1 MKFNKLYVY
10 FSLENVNKIKILYGV
25 SDDLSVL
32 DFVEQITNFENYV
45 GYSFEHKPLT
55 KEEYDLIL
63 NKKITYCNCMDKVK
77 EDKRKNYNSSL
88 DFWLFCFTFCF
99 CKVIISIV

>member
-10 FSLENVNKIKILYGV
+10 FNIENVNKIKILYGV

-32 DFVEQITNFENYV
+32 DFVENIVNFENYL

-55 KEEYDLIL
+55 KEEYNLIL
-63 NKKITYCNCMDKVK
+63 NNKIAYCNCMDKVK
-77 EDKRKNYNSSL
+77 KDKKENYESSL
-88 DFWLFCFTFCF
+88 DF
-99 CKVIISIV
+99 